1 MRTEQEIRSRI
12 QDMETAMRDAI
23 TSYYKEEWTE
33 EFFAKMYSDIWDNM
47 RELHWVLGMTQKEA
61 TDVVAAKV
69 MRMSD
74 EIRASI
80 ENQQ

>member
-1 MRTEQEIRSRI
+1 MRTEQEIRDRI
-12 QDMETAMRDAI
+12 AEMETAMRGAI
-23 TSYYKEEWTE
+23 TNYYKNEWTE

-47 RELHWVLGMTQKEA
+47 RELHWALGMTQREA

-74 EIRASI
+74 EIRAAI
-80 ENQQ
+80 ENKQ